1 MNIHFSSATVQSYEN
16 KDTNM
21 DLFYNPI
28 VIFEETDYATIE
40 QLEEVKF
47 VLSSDKIG
55 THQFDIQDITKAS
68 IEEIENK
75 VFIEFRLHKKD
86 VLFQYDN
93 YLCKITFFAMS
104 EKSPVEHSVVGVVKT
119 KWSKGLL

>member
-16 KDTNM
+16 KDKNM

-28 VIFEETDYATIE
+28 VIFEDTDYSTIE

-47 VLSSDKIG
+47 ILSSDKIG
-55 THQFDIQDITKAS
+55 TQQFDIQDITKAS
-68 IEEIENK
+68 IEEVDNL
-75 VFIEFRLHKKD
+75 VCIEFRLHKKD

-93 YLCKITFFAMS
+93 YICKITFSAMS
-104 EKSPVEHSVVGVVKT
+104 DEIAIGHSAVGVVKT